1 MINENDPSTLT
12 TSGRLL
18 NYNEAIKD
26 GLQTGLTFTKLMDQ
40 LIRTTDPN
48 ELVDAATQLADFKL
62 DSDYVTFPH
71 QYSNADYY
79 LLFMSRMLELHDQG
93 SQVIL
98 QSRDHREEL
107 TQQLTTLG
115 DRGTFNF
122 RVETSENGGVF
133 YRERATGQSLFYL
146 NLERKMFRFNSHAL
160 TQLFIID
167 LHDTV
172 PAETVKTSVQVL
184 LDFARYLKEDY
195 GYSVDFNILDAANRQ
210 NYAVRAAGLPAGI
223 VDRLFVAAAKNNYML
238 TNGVNGNGAEI
249 ALDEGVV
256 VDIFNNQL
264 AGQPEWVLTVHD
276 DEQKIS
282 WFDVLLKYPFMR
294 DWYLENLTDLE
305 VKSDPLIFG

>member
-1 MINENDPSTLT
+1 
-12 TSGRLL
+12 L
-18 NYNEAIKD
+18 NYNEAIKA
-26 GLQTGLTFTKLMDQ
+26 GLQTGLHFTELMDQ
-40 LIRTTDPN
+40 LIKTTDPDK
-48 ELVDAATQLADFKL
+48 LVEAATQLADFQL

-93 SQVIL
+93 NQVMVQSQ
-98 QSRDHREEL
+98 DHREEL
-107 TQQLTTLG
+107 VQQLTALG
-115 DRGTFNF
+115 DRGSFNF
-122 RVETSENGGVF
+122 RVEDSENGGVF
-133 YRERATGQSLFYL
+133 YRERVTGQSLFYL

-184 LDFARYLKEDY
+184 IDFARYLREDY
-195 GYSVDFNILDAANRQ
+195 DYSVDFNILDAANRQ
-210 NYAVRAAGLPAGI
+210 NYSVHSANLPAGV
-223 VDRLFVAAAKNNYML
+223 VDQLFVTAAKNDYML
-238 TNGVNGNGAEI
+238 TNGVNGNGARI
-249 ALDEGVV
+249 ALDKGVV

-264 AGQPEWVLTVHD
+264 EGQPEWVLTVHD
-276 DEQKIS
+276 DAQKVS

-305 VKSDPLIFG
+305 ITSDPLIFG

>member
-210 NYAVRAAGLPAGI
+210 NYAVRAADLPAGI
-223 VDRLFVAAAKNNYML
+223 VDRLFVAAAKNDYML

-305 VKSDPLIFG
+305 IKSDPLIFG

>member
-18 NYNEAIKD
+18 NYNEAIKS
-26 GLQTGLTFTKLMDQ
+26 GLETGLTFTKLMDQ
-40 LIRTTDPN
+40 LIKTHDAD
-48 ELVDAATQLADFKL
+48 ELVAAATQLADFKL

-79 LLFMSRMLELHDQG
+79 LLFMSRMLELHDQ
-93 SQVIL
+93 VKHVMV
-98 QSRDHREEL
+98 QSRDHHEEL
-107 TQQLTTLG
+107 TQQLTPLG
-115 DRGTFNF
+115 DRGTFSF

-172 PAETVKTSVQVL
+172 PADTVKASVQILV
-184 LDFARYLKEDY
+184 DFARYLKEDY
-195 GYSVDFNILDAANRQ
+195 GYSVDFNVLDAANQQ
-210 NYAVRAAGLPAGI
+210 NYAVRSADLPAGV
-223 VDRLFVAAAKNNYML
+223 VDRLFVAAAKNDYML
-238 TNGVNGNGAEI
+238 TNGVNGNGAQI
-249 ALDEGVV
+249 QLDKNVV

-264 AGQPEWVLTVHD
+264 EGQPEWVLTVHD
-276 DEQKIS
+276 DDQKVS
-282 WFDVLLKYPFMR
+282 WFDILLRYPFMR
-294 DWYLENLTDLE
+294 DWYLENLDDLE
-305 VKSDPLIFG
+305 IVSDPLIFS

>member
-1 MINENDPSTLT
+1 M
-12 TSGRLL
+12 
-18 NYNEAIKD
+18 NYNEAIKA
-26 GLQTGLTFTKLMDQ
+26 GLQTGLHFTELMDQ
-40 LIRTTDPN
+40 LIKTTDPDK
-48 ELVDAATQLADFKL
+48 LVEAATQLADFQL

-93 SQVIL
+93 NQVMVQSQ
-98 QSRDHREEL
+98 DHREEL
-107 TQQLTTLG
+107 VQQLTALG
-115 DRGTFNF
+115 DRGSFNF
-122 RVETSENGGVF
+122 RVEDSENGGVF
-133 YRERATGQSLFYL
+133 YRERVTGQSLFYL

-184 LDFARYLKEDY
+184 IDFARYLREDY
-195 GYSVDFNILDAANRQ
+195 DYSVDFNILDAANRQ
-210 NYAVRAAGLPAGI
+210 NYSVHSANLPAGV
-223 VDRLFVAAAKNNYML
+223 VDQLFVTAAKNDYML
-238 TNGVNGNGAEI
+238 TNGVNGNGARI
-249 ALDEGVV
+249 ALDKGVV

-264 AGQPEWVLTVHD
+264 EGQPEWVLTVHD
-276 DEQKIS
+276 DAQKVS

-305 VKSDPLIFG
+305 ITSDPLIFG

>member
-12 TSGRLL
+12 TSGRLV
-18 NYNEAIKD
+18 NYNDAIKS
-26 GLQTGLTFTKLMDQ
+26 GLETGLKFTQLMDQ
-40 LIRTTDPN
+40 LIKTNDADK
-48 ELVDAATQLADFKL
+48 LVAAATELANFTL
-62 DSDYVTFPH
+62 DSDFVTFPH

-93 SQVIL
+93 KNVIL

-107 TQQLTTLG
+107 TQQLTPLG

-122 RVETSENGGVF
+122 RVESSENGGVF

-172 PAETVKTSVQVL
+172 PAETVKTSVKIL

-210 NYAVRAAGLPAGI
+210 NYAVRSADLPAGV
-223 VDRLFVAAAKNNYML
+223 VDRLFVTAAKNDYML

-249 ALDEGVV
+249 QLDKGVV

-264 AGQPEWVLTVHD
+264 EGQPEWVMTVHD

-294 DWYLENLTDLE
+294 DWYLEDLTDLE
-305 VKSDPLIFG
+305 IASDPLIFA

>member
-40 LIRTTDPN
+40 LIRTTDAD
-48 ELVDAATQLADFKL
+48 ELVNAATQLADFQL

-98 QSRDHREEL
+98 QSRDHHEEL

-115 DRGTFNF
+115 DRGSFNF

-172 PAETVKTSVQVL
+172 PAETVKTSVRVL
-184 LDFARYLKEDY
+184 LDFARYLKEHY

-210 NYAVRAAGLPAGI
+210 NYSVRAEDLPAGI
-223 VDRLFVAAAKNNYML
+223 VDRLFVTAAKNDYML

-249 ALDEGVV
+249 TLDNNVV

-264 AGQPEWVLTVHD
+264 EGQAEWVLTVHD
-276 DEQKIS
+276 DDQKIS

-305 VKSDPLIFG
+305 IKSDPLVFE

>member
-18 NYNEAIKD
+18 NYNEAIKT
-26 GLQTGLTFTKLMDQ
+26 GLETGLTFTKLMDQ
-40 LIRTTDPN
+40 LIRTTNPD
-48 ELVDAATQLADFKL
+48 ELVSAATQLADFQL

-93 SQVIL
+93 NQVIL
-98 QSRDHREEL
+98 QSQDHREEL
-107 TQQLTTLG
+107 TQQLTSLG

-122 RVETSENGGVF
+122 RVEPSANGGVF

-146 NLERKMFRFNSHAL
+146 NLERKMLRFNSHAL
-160 TQLFIID
+160 TQLFVID
-167 LHDTV
+167 LHETV

-184 LDFARYLKEDY
+184 IDFARYLKEDY

-210 NYAVRAAGLPAGI
+210 NYAVRAADLPAGI
-223 VDRLFVAAAKNNYML
+223 VDRLFVVAAQNDYML

-249 ALDEGVV
+249 ILDEGVV

-264 AGQPEWVLTVHD
+264 SGQPEWVLTVHD
-276 DEQKIS
+276 DDQKIS

-305 VKSDPLIFG
+305 IKSDPLIFG

>member
-26 GLQTGLTFTKLMDQ
+26 GLQTGITFTKLMDQ
-40 LIRTTDPN
+40 LIRTTDPD

-93 SQVIL
+93 SQVIV
-98 QSRDHREEL
+98 QSRDHHEEL
-107 TQQLTTLG
+107 IQQLTSLG
-115 DRGTFNF
+115 DRGSFNF
-122 RVETSENGGVF
+122 RVENSENGGVF
-133 YRERATGQSLFYL
+133 YRERTTGQSLFYL

-184 LDFARYLKEDY
+184 IDFARYLKQDY

-210 NYAVRAAGLPAGI
+210 NYAVRAADLPAGI
-223 VDRLFVAAAKNNYML
+223 VDRLFVAAAKNEYML

-249 ALDEGVV
+249 ALDDGVV

-264 AGQPEWVLTVHD
+264 EGQPEWVLTVHD

-305 VKSDPLIFG
+305 IKSDPLIFE

>member
-18 NYNEAIKD
+18 NYNEAIKS
-26 GLQTGLTFTKLMDQ
+26 GLETGLKFTQLMDQ
-40 LIRTTDPN
+40 LVKTTDPD
-48 ELVDAATQLADFKL
+48 ELVNAATQLADFEL

-71 QYSNADYY
+71 QYSNSDYY

-93 SQVIL
+93 KHVIL
-98 QSRDHREEL
+98 QSRDHHEEL
-107 TQQLTTLG
+107 TQQLTPLG

-122 RVETSENGGVF
+122 RIETSENGGVF

-167 LHDTV
+167 LHETV
-172 PAETVKTSVQVL
+172 PAETVKASVQIL
-184 LDFARYLKEDY
+184 FDFARYLKEDY
-195 GYSVDFNILDAANRQ
+195 GYSVDFNILDMANRQ
-210 NYAVRAAGLPAGI
+210 NYAVRSADLPAGV
-223 VDRLFVAAAKNNYML
+223 VDRLFVTAAQNDYML

-249 ALDEGVV
+249 SLDKSVV

-264 AGQPEWVLTVHD
+264 EGQPEWVITVHD
-276 DEQKIS
+276 DAQQVS
-282 WFDVLLKYPFMR
+282 WFDVLLQYPFMR
-294 DWYLENLTDLE
+294 DWYLENLNDLE
-305 VKSDPLIFG
+305 IQSDPLIFG

>member
-18 NYNEAIKD
+18 NYNEAIKA
-26 GLQTGLTFTKLMDQ
+26 GLQTGLHFTELMDQ
-40 LIRTTDPN
+40 LIKTTDPDK
-48 ELVDAATQLADFKL
+48 LVEAATQLADFQL

-93 SQVIL
+93 NQVMVQSQ
-98 QSRDHREEL
+98 DHREEL
-107 TQQLTTLG
+107 VQQLTALG
-115 DRGTFNF
+115 DRGSFNF
-122 RVETSENGGVF
+122 RVEDSENGGVF
-133 YRERATGQSLFYL
+133 YRERVTGQSLFYL

-184 LDFARYLKEDY
+184 IDFARYLREDY
-195 GYSVDFNILDAANRQ
+195 DYSVDFNILDAANRQ
-210 NYAVRAAGLPAGI
+210 NYSVHSANLPAGV
-223 VDRLFVAAAKNNYML
+223 VDQLFVTAAKNDYML
-238 TNGVNGNGAEI
+238 TNGVNGNGARI
-249 ALDEGVV
+249 ALDKGVV

-264 AGQPEWVLTVHD
+264 EGQPEWVLTVHD
-276 DEQKIS
+276 DAQKVS

-305 VKSDPLIFG
+305 ITSDPLIFG

>member
-26 GLQTGLTFTKLMDQ
+26 GLQTGITFTKLMDQ
-40 LIRTTDPN
+40 LIRTTDPD

-93 SQVIL
+93 SQVIV
-98 QSRDHREEL
+98 QSRDHHEEL
-107 TQQLTTLG
+107 IQQLTSLG
-115 DRGTFNF
+115 DRGSFNF
-122 RVETSENGGVF
+122 RVENSENGGVF
-133 YRERATGQSLFYL
+133 YRERTTGQSLFYL
-146 NLERKMFRFNSHAL
+146 NLDRKMFRFNSHAL

-184 LDFARYLKEDY
+184 IDFARYLKQDY

-210 NYAVRAAGLPAGI
+210 NYAVRAADLPAGI
-223 VDRLFVAAAKNNYML
+223 VDRLFVAAAKNEYML

-249 ALDEGVV
+249 ALDDGVV

-264 AGQPEWVLTVHD
+264 EGQPEWVLTVHD

-305 VKSDPLIFG
+305 IKSDPLIFE

>member
-26 GLQTGLTFTKLMDQ
+26 GLETGLRFTKLMDQ
-40 LIRTTDPN
+40 LIKTTDPD
-48 ELVDAATQLADFKL
+48 ELVSAATELADFTL

-93 SQVIL
+93 KNVIL

-107 TQQLTTLG
+107 TQQLTPLG

-122 RVETSENGGVF
+122 RVETSENGGVY

-167 LHDTV
+167 LHETV
-172 PAETVKTSVQVL
+172 PAETVKTSVQILV
-184 LDFARYLKEDY
+184 DFARYLKEDY

-210 NYAVRAAGLPAGI
+210 NYAVRSTDLPAGV
-223 VDRLFVAAAKNNYML
+223 VDRLFVMAAKEDYML

-249 ALDEGVV
+249 ALEHGVV

-264 AGQPEWVLTVHD
+264 EGQPEWVLTVHD
-276 DEQKIS
+276 DDQKIS

-305 VKSDPLIFG
+305 ISSDPLIFG

>member
-26 GLQTGLTFTKLMDQ
+26 GLQTGITFTKLMDQ
-40 LIRTTDPN
+40 LIRTTDPD

-93 SQVIL
+93 SQVIV
-98 QSRDHREEL
+98 QSRDHHEEL
-107 TQQLTTLG
+107 IQQLTSLG
-115 DRGTFNF
+115 DRGSFNF
-122 RVETSENGGVF
+122 RVESSENGGVF
-133 YRERATGQSLFYL
+133 YRERTTGQSLFYL

-184 LDFARYLKEDY
+184 IDFARYLKQDY

-210 NYAVRAAGLPAGI
+210 NYAVRAADLPAGI
-223 VDRLFVAAAKNNYML
+223 VDRLFVAAAKNEYML

-249 ALDEGVV
+249 ALDDGVV

-264 AGQPEWVLTVHD
+264 EGQPEWVLTVHD

-305 VKSDPLIFG
+305 IKSDPLIFE

>member
-18 NYNEAIKD
+18 NYNEAIK
-26 GLQTGLTFTKLMDQ
+26 TGLETGLRFTKLMDQ
-40 LIRTTDPN
+40 LIKTTDPDT
-48 ELVDAATQLADFKL
+48 LVNAATELADFQL

-93 SQVIL
+93 NQVIL
-98 QSRDHREEL
+98 QSRDHHEEL
-107 TQQLTTLG
+107 TQQLTPLG

-122 RVETSENGGVF
+122 RVETSANGGVF
-133 YRERATGQSLFYL
+133 YRERATGQALFYL
-146 NLERKMFRFNSHAL
+146 NLDRKMLRFSSHAL

-172 PAETVKTSVQVL
+172 PAETVKTSVQILV
-184 LDFARYLKEDY
+184 DFARYLKEDY
-195 GYSVDFNILDAANRQ
+195 GYSVDFNLLDAANRQ
-210 NYAVRAAGLPAGI
+210 NYAVRSADLPAGI
-223 VDRLFVAAAKNNYML
+223 VDRLFVMAAKNDYML

-249 ALDEGVV
+249 TLDHDIV

-264 AGQPEWVLTVHD
+264 EGQPEWVITVHD
-276 DEQKIS
+276 DSQQTS
-282 WFDVLLKYPFMR
+282 WFDVLLKYPFIR

-305 VKSDPLIFG
+305 IKSDPLVFD

>member
-107 TQQLTTLG
+107 T
-115 DRGTFNF
+115 
-122 RVETSENGGVF
+122 
-133 YRERATGQSLFYL
+133 
-146 NLERKMFRFNSHAL
+146 
-160 TQLFIID
+160 
-167 LHDTV
+167 
-172 PAETVKTSVQVL
+172 
-184 LDFARYLKEDY
+184 
-195 GYSVDFNILDAANRQ
+195 
-210 NYAVRAAGLPAGI
+210 
-223 VDRLFVAAAKNNYML
+223 
-238 TNGVNGNGAEI
+238 
-249 ALDEGVV
+249 
-256 VDIFNNQL
+256 
-264 AGQPEWVLTVHD
+264 
-276 DEQKIS
+276 
-282 WFDVLLKYPFMR
+282 
-294 DWYLENLTDLE
+294 
-305 VKSDPLIFG
+305 

>member
-40 LIRTTDPN
+40 LIRTTDAD
-48 ELVDAATQLADFKL
+48 ELVNAATQLADFQL

-98 QSRDHREEL
+98 QSRDHHEEL

-115 DRGTFNF
+115 DRGSFNF

-210 NYAVRAAGLPAGI
+210 NYSVRAEDLPAGI
-223 VDRLFVAAAKNNYML
+223 VDRLFVTAAKNDYML

-249 ALDEGVV
+249 TLDNNVV

-264 AGQPEWVLTVHD
+264 EGQAEWVLTVHD
-276 DEQKIS
+276 DDQKIS

-305 VKSDPLIFG
+305 IKSDPLVFE

>member
-18 NYNEAIKD
+18 NYNEAIKS
-26 GLQTGLTFTKLMDQ
+26 GLETGLTFTKLMDQ
-40 LIRTTDPN
+40 LIKTHDAD
-48 ELVDAATQLADFKL
+48 ELVAAATQLADFKL

-93 SQVIL
+93 KHVMV
-98 QSRDHREEL
+98 QSRDHHEEL
-107 TQQLTTLG
+107 TQQLTPLG
-115 DRGTFNF
+115 DRGTFSF

-146 NLERKMFRFNSHAL
+146 NLDRKMFRFNSHAL

-172 PAETVKTSVQVL
+172 PADTVKASVQILV
-184 LDFARYLKEDY
+184 DFARYLKEDY
-195 GYSVDFNILDAANRQ
+195 GYSVDFNVLDAANQQ
-210 NYAVRAAGLPAGI
+210 NYAVRSADLPAGV
-223 VDRLFVAAAKNNYML
+223 VDRLFVAAAKNEYML
-238 TNGVNGNGAEI
+238 TNGVNGNGAQI
-249 ALDEGVV
+249 QLDRNVV

-264 AGQPEWVLTVHD
+264 EGQPEWVLTVHD
-276 DEQKIS
+276 DDQKVS
-282 WFDVLLKYPFMR
+282 WFDILLRYPFMR
-294 DWYLENLTDLE
+294 DWYLENLDDLE
-305 VKSDPLIFG
+305 IVSDPLIFS

>member
-18 NYNEAIKD
+18 NYNEAIKS
-26 GLQTGLTFTKLMDQ
+26 GLETGLTFTKLMDQ
-40 LIRTTDPN
+40 LIKTHDAD
-48 ELVDAATQLADFKL
+48 ELVAAATQLADFKL

-93 SQVIL
+93 KHVMV
-98 QSRDHREEL
+98 QSRDHHEEL
-107 TQQLTTLG
+107 TQQLTPLG
-115 DRGTFNF
+115 DRGTFSF

-172 PAETVKTSVQVL
+172 PADTVKASVQILV
-184 LDFARYLKEDY
+184 DFARYLKEDY
-195 GYSVDFNILDAANRQ
+195 GYSVDFNVLDAANQQ
-210 NYAVRAAGLPAGI
+210 NYAVRSADLPAGV
-223 VDRLFVAAAKNNYML
+223 VDRLFVAAAKNDYML
-238 TNGVNGNGAEI
+238 TNGVNGNGAQI
-249 ALDEGVV
+249 QLDKNVV

-264 AGQPEWVLTVHD
+264 EGQPEWVLTVHD
-276 DEQKIS
+276 DNQKVS
-282 WFDVLLKYPFMR
+282 WFDILLRYPFMR
-294 DWYLENLTDLE
+294 DWYLENLDDLE
-305 VKSDPLIFG
+305 IVSDPLIFS

>member
-26 GLQTGLTFTKLMDQ
+26 GLQTGITFTKLMDQ
-40 LIRTTDPN
+40 LIRTTDPD

-93 SQVIL
+93 SQVIV
-98 QSRDHREEL
+98 QSRDHHEEL
-107 TQQLTTLG
+107 IQQLTSLG
-115 DRGTFNF
+115 DRGSFNF
-122 RVETSENGGVF
+122 RVENSENGGVF
-133 YRERATGQSLFYL
+133 YRERTTGQSLFYL

-172 PAETVKTSVQVL
+172 PAETVKT
-184 LDFARYLKEDY
+184 
-195 GYSVDFNILDAANRQ
+195 
-210 NYAVRAAGLPAGI
+210 
-223 VDRLFVAAAKNNYML
+223 
-238 TNGVNGNGAEI
+238 
-249 ALDEGVV
+249 
-256 VDIFNNQL
+256 
-264 AGQPEWVLTVHD
+264 
-276 DEQKIS
+276 
-282 WFDVLLKYPFMR
+282 
-294 DWYLENLTDLE
+294 
-305 VKSDPLIFG
+305 

>member
-18 NYNEAIKD
+18 NYNAAIKA
-26 GLQTGLTFTKLMDQ
+26 GLETGITFTKLMDQ
-40 LIRTTDPN
+40 LIKTTNPD
-48 ELVDAATQLADFKL
+48 ELVAAATELADFKL
-62 DSDYVTFPH
+62 DSDFVTFPH

-93 SQVIL
+93 NQVMV
-98 QSRDHREEL
+98 QSRDQHEEL
-107 TQQLTTLG
+107 IQQLTPLG

-146 NLERKMFRFNSHAL
+146 NLDRKMFRFNSHAL

-167 LHDTV
+167 LHETV
-172 PAETVKTSVQVL
+172 PVETVKTSVQIL
-184 LDFARYLKEDY
+184 IDFARYLKEDY
-195 GYSVDFNILDAANRQ
+195 GYSVDFNILDAANSE
-210 NYAVRAAGLPAGI
+210 NYPVHSADLPAGV
-223 VDRLFVAAAKNNYML
+223 VDRLFVAAAKNDYML
-238 TNGVNGNGAEI
+238 TNGVNGNGARI
-249 ALDEGVV
+249 ALDKGVV

-264 AGQPEWVLTVHD
+264 EGQPEWVLTVHD
-276 DEQKIS
+276 DDQKTS
-282 WFDVLLKYPFMR
+282 WFDVLLNYPFIR

-305 VKSDPLIFG
+305 IVSDPLIFS

>member
-40 LIRTTDPN
+40 LIRTTDAD
-48 ELVDAATQLADFKL
+48 ELVNAATQLADFQL

-98 QSRDHREEL
+98 QSRDHHEEL

-115 DRGTFNF
+115 DRGSFNF

-172 PAETVKTSVQVL
+172 PAETVKTSVRVL

-210 NYAVRAAGLPAGI
+210 NYSVRAEDLPAGI
-223 VDRLFVAAAKNNYML
+223 VDRLFVTAAKNDYML

-249 ALDEGVV
+249 TLDNNVV

-264 AGQPEWVLTVHD
+264 EGQAEWVLTVHD
-276 DEQKIS
+276 DDQKIS

-305 VKSDPLIFG
+305 IKSDPLVFE

>member
-18 NYNEAIKD
+18 NYNEAIKS
-26 GLQTGLTFTKLMDQ
+26 GLETGLTFTKLMDQ
-40 LIRTTDPN
+40 LIKTHDAD
-48 ELVDAATQLADFKL
+48 ELVAAATQLADFKL

-93 SQVIL
+93 KHVMV
-98 QSRDHREEL
+98 QSRDHHEEL
-107 TQQLTTLG
+107 TQQLTPLG
-115 DRGTFNF
+115 DRGTFSF

-172 PAETVKTSVQVL
+172 PADTVKASVQILV
-184 LDFARYLKEDY
+184 DFARYLKEDY
-195 GYSVDFNILDAANRQ
+195 GYSVDFNVLDAANQQ
-210 NYAVRAAGLPAGI
+210 NYAVRSADLPAGV
-223 VDRLFVAAAKNNYML
+223 VDRLFVAAAKNDYML
-238 TNGVNGNGAEI
+238 TNGVNGNGAQI
-249 ALDEGVV
+249 QLDKNVV

-264 AGQPEWVLTVHD
+264 EGQPEWVLTVHD
-276 DEQKIS
+276 DDQKVS
-282 WFDVLLKYPFMR
+282 WFDILLRYPFMR
-294 DWYLENLTDLE
+294 DWYLENLDDLE
-305 VKSDPLIFG
+305 IVSDPLIFS

>member
-18 NYNEAIKD
+18 NYNEAIKS
-26 GLQTGLTFTKLMDQ
+26 GLEIGLTFTKLMDQ
-40 LIRTTDPN
+40 LIKTTDAD
-48 ELVDAATQLADFKL
+48 ELVDAATQLADFHL

-93 SQVIL
+93 NQVML
-98 QSRDHREEL
+98 QSRDAHEEL
-107 TQQLTTLG
+107 VQQLTPLG
-115 DRGTFNF
+115 DRGAFNF

-133 YRERATGQSLFYL
+133 YRERVTGQSLFYL

-160 TQLFIID
+160 TQLFVID

-172 PAETVKTSVQVL
+172 PAETVKTSVQILV
-184 LDFARYLKEDY
+184 DFARYLKEDY

-210 NYAVRAAGLPAGI
+210 NYAVHSANLPAGV
-223 VDRLFVAAAKNNYML
+223 VDQLFVTAAKNDYML
-238 TNGVNGNGAEI
+238 TNGVNGNGARI
-249 ALDEGVV
+249 ALDKGVV

-264 AGQPEWVLTVHD
+264 EGQPEWVLTVHD
-276 DEQKIS
+276 ENQKVS
-282 WFDVLLKYPFMR
+282 WFDVLLQYPFMR

-305 VKSDPLIFG
+305 IKSDPLIFG